1 MATSKYANFDNLNE
15 LYQKT
20 VGRGIDKGG
29 FDYWNKALAQGTTN
43 LSNIESELLA
53 SKEYKDRESAVESN
67 PNITE
72 AELDK
77 LSSAYSGDYASKLD
91 EFRAAA
97 AASTSLGDEVH
108 AGTVA
113 TYSDMFN
120 EDGTPKD
127 TWKGEDDWNL
137 KKIKSLTEEIDTLK
151 KGGGSST
158 TTTTTN
164 NTANTTN
171 TTGLT
176 IDDINKWYET
186 KIGGQTTDRFD
197 QFKEFM
203 GLLSGMGGLFGGG
216 VPGFASGGVAAASPY
231 NNFMGFM
238 NAFKSLGGGNQ
249 QNITTGNQNI

>member
-97 AASTSLGDEVH
+97 AASTSLRFLIL
-108 AGTVA
+108 VA
-113 TYSDMFN
+113 
-120 EDGTPKD
+120 
-127 TWKGEDDWNL
+127 
-137 KKIKSLTEEIDTLK
+137 
-151 KGGGSST
+151 
-158 TTTTTN
+158 
-164 NTANTTN
+164 
-171 TTGLT
+171 
-176 IDDINKWYET
+176 
-186 KIGGQTTDRFD
+186 
-197 QFKEFM
+197 
-203 GLLSGMGGLFGGG
+203 LFF
-216 VPGFASGGVAAASPY
+216 PLA
-231 NNFMGFM
+231 
-238 NAFKSLGGGNQ
+238 
-249 QNITTGNQNI
+249 